1 MFAALIPLLGTLLD
15 KLLPDPKAAAEA
27 KLELLRMAQAGELA
41 QLEVNKA
48 EAQSADPFTSRWRP
62 LIGYICGLALAWDT
76 IIKPMAITGYILW
89 GHPAPALPDLGD
101 NQLMSLLFG
110 LLGLGGL
117 RTIEKVKGVAT

>member
-1 MFAALIPLLGTLLD
+1 MFAALIPLLGNLLD

-41 QLEVNKA
+41 QLDVNKA

-76 IIKPMAITGYILW
+76 IIKPMAITFYVLN
-89 GHPAPALPDLGD
+89 GHPAPALPELSSDQIYGI
-101 NQLMSLLFG
+101 LFG
-110 LLGLGGL
+110 MLGLGGL
-117 RTIEKVKGVAT
+117 RTVEKVKGVA